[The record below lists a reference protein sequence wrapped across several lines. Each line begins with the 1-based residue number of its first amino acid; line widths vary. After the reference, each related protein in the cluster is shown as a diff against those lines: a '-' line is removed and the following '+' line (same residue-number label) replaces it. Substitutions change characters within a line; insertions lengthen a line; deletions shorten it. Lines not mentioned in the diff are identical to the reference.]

1 MDNFE
6 FGSSLIEPIIN
17 FLDTG
22 ISKFIPAVHIIFSVI
37 AFLCLVFIL
46 SSITMA
52 ILLFHVNVITEVLAS
67 DSRLKALEEAE
78 KDKKEK

>member
-6 FGSSLIEPIIN
+6 FDSSLIEPITN

-46 SSITMA
+46 SSITMV
-52 ILLFHVNVITEVLAS
+52 ILLIHVNVISEVLAS

-78 KDKKEK
+78 KDKK